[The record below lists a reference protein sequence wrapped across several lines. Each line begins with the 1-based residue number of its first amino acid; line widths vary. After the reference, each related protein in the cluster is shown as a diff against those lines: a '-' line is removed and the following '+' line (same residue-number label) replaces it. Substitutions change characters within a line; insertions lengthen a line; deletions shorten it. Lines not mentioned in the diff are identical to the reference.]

1 MSEAEVAAAAQREL
15 ASVYRNL
22 YAAEQLVEELT
33 RQRDQAR
40 DLAVAYLNEVLADG

>member
-15 ASVYRNL
+15 ESVYRNL
-22 YAAEQLVEELT
+22 YEAERLIEELQ

-40 DLAVAYLNEVLADG
+40 RLAMQLLDEVPQ

>member
-1 MSEAEVAAAAQREL
+1 MEAQRQIERI
-15 ASVYRNL
+15 YRDL

-40 DLAVAYLNEVLADG
+40 RLAMQLLDEVPQ

>member
-40 DLAVAYLNEVLADG
+40 RLAMQLLDEVPH

>member
-40 DLAVAYLNEVLADG
+40 RLAMQLLDEVPQ

>member
-1 MSEAEVAAAAQREL
+1 MSEAAVAMEAQRQIERI
-15 ASVYRNL
+15 YRDL

-40 DLAVAYLNEVLADG
+40 RLAMQLLDEVPQ